1 MFSKIK
7 EVNGLK
13 KMSYKVYCSAVP
25 YEWNFSS
32 QLTDMIDGQIDQ
44 GVDEYGDD
52 LYYGEIREATLVNI
66 IVEHI
71 DMIIEDMY
79 DEEDYDEIM
88 SEQEQKLY
96 RRGKRRFLAAC
107 KNYVKDKLPERL
119 GF

>member
-13 KMSYKVYCSAVP
+13 NMSYKVYCSAVP

-71 DMIIEDMY
+71 DIIIEDMY

>member
-13 KMSYKVYCSAVP
+13 NMSYKVYCSAVP

-44 GVDEYGDD
+44 GVDEYEDD